1 MPTEPDY
8 RELLQRAQQCTD
20 EVKEFLVAVCN
31 SPNGK
36 SNEALLSAAALT
48 VEQMRMVEGQISH
61 LWDMFQQGESGTHA
75 PSLFDP
81 SPPAQ
86 PPKLSRE
93 DTKPEPVPQNWPE

>member
-8 RELLQRAQQCTD
+8 RELLQKAQQCTD

-31 SPNGK
+31 SPKGK

-48 VEQMRMVEGQISH
+48 VEQLRMVEGQISH
-61 LWDMFQQGESGTHA
+61 IWDMFQQGESGTHA

-81 SPPAQ
+81 PPPEPA
-86 PPKLSRE
+86 KVRSE
-93 DTKPEPVPQNWPE
+93 DTKQEPIPQSWPE